1 MTDNTIHHHEE
12 DAAAVRLDVD
22 SETTAAVLTPERLAA
37 LLDWSSS
44 HSVVLHLHL
53 HAPVPSGFLHGG
65 ELDPAT
71 AARVVADLY
80 GPPAADG
87 ERREAEERQENAG
100 EVAP

>member
-1 MTDNTIHHHEE
+1 MTDNTAHHLEE
-12 DAAAVRLDVD
+12 DAAAMRLDVD
-22 SETTAAVLTPERLAA
+22 SEATAAVLTPERLAA

-53 HAPVPSGFLHGG
+53 HPPAPPGFLHGG
-65 ELDPAT
+65 VLDPAM
-71 AARVVADLY
+71 ARRVVADLY

-100 EVAP
+100 EAAP